1 MTTWKKLITAEMEKN
16 GETYVDILYANAL
29 PSYRQKM
36 WEDASPEELEEVK
49 KKIPK
54 YLRETNTP

>member
-16 GETYVDILYANAL
+16 GETYADILYANAL

-49 KKIPK
+49 KNSQVPS
-54 YLRETNTP
+54 RN